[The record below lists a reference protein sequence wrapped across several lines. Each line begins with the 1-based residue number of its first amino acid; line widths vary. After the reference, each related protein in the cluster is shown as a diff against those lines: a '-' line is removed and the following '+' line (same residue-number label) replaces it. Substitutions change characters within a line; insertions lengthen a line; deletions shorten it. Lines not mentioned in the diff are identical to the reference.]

1 MSDIVFIRGLE
12 ARTIIGINDWERENL
27 QTVRLDID
35 VGCDVSKAANS
46 TDIDETVNYRS
57 VAKAVLAHVEAAD
70 YELVETMAENLAAL
84 ILKDFAADYVRLRV
98 SKPGAVRFSDEVGVE
113 IVRPRGADGA

>member
-1 MSDIVFIRGLE
+1 MSDIVLIRGLE
-12 ARTIIGINDWERENL
+12 ARTIIGIHDWERKNL
-27 QTVRLDID
+27 QTVRIDVD
-35 VGCDVSKAANS
+35 VGCDVSKAARS

-57 VAKAVLAHVEAAD
+57 VAKAVLAHVEESK

-84 ILKDFAADYVRLRV
+84 ILDNFAAEFVKLRV

-113 IVRPRGADGA
+113 IERGRSDHD